1 MLDFALKYV
10 KYPLFII
17 IDHITPSQT
26 AQKFY
31 STLHDA
37 PLLWLVVPSDFHF
50 PCATDM
56 LKAVQLSSALRSF
69 ID

>member
-1 MLDFALKYV
+1 
-10 KYPLFII
+10 
-17 IDHITPSQT
+17 
-26 AQKFY
+26 
-31 STLHDA
+31 
-37 PLLWLVVPSDFHF
+37 VVPSDFHF